1 MTDCNEMKNYS
12 HSFVV
17 SKGLSDTFTL
27 VFDDRATLDAVHG
40 AGRWSASPWADNK
53 RDINFCM
60 EPGSIP
66 AAVLKIIGN
75 GKMAA
80 DVRQT
85 MTTSQESIVVKNR
98 VRPKVIG
105 AEFVR
110 VRPTFTLTK
119 LGPDTTSV
127 GVSCDVCAI
136 FPPPFNGMVEEF
148 MKKTTEMSFTW
159 LENAISGRR

>member
-1 MTDCNEMKNYS
+1 MKNYS

-17 SKGLSDTFTL
+17 SKGLSDTFGL

-40 AGRWSASPWADNK
+40 AGKWNATPWADGK
-53 RDINFCM
+53 RRITFNM
-60 EPGSIP
+60 EPGNIP
-66 AAVLKIIGN
+66 PPVLKIIGN

-80 DVRQT
+80 DVQQT
-85 MTTSQESIVVKNR
+85 ITACPDSLVVKNS

-119 LGPDTTSV
+119 LGPDSTSV

-136 FPPPFNGMVEEF
+136 FPPPFNGMVEDF
-148 MKKTTEMSFTW
+148 MKKTAEISFKW
-159 LENAISGRR
+159 LEIAISDKA

>member
-1 MTDCNEMKNYS
+1 MKNYS

-17 SKGLSDTFTL
+17 AKGIKDAFAL

-40 AGRWSASPWADNK
+40 AGRWTATPWSDNK
-53 RDINFCM
+53 RDIRFEMNTD
-60 EPGSIP
+60 GIP

-75 GKMAA
+75 GRMAA

-85 MTTSQESIVVKNR
+85 VSASPDSVVVVNR
-98 VRPKVIG
+98 VRPKVVG

-110 VRPTFTLTK
+110 IRPTFTLTE
-119 LGPDTTSV
+119 LFPDSTSV

-136 FPPPFNGMVEEF
+136 FPPPFNGMVEDF
-148 MKKTTEMSFTW
+148 MMRTAEVSFTW
-159 LENAISGRR
+159 LERAISDRP

>member
-1 MTDCNEMKNYS
+1 MKNYS

-17 SKGLSDTFTL
+17 SKGLSDTFGL

-40 AGRWSASPWADNK
+40 AGRWSATPWSDSK
-53 RDINFCM
+53 RKIRFEM
-60 EPGSIP
+60 EPGNIP
-66 AAVLKIIGN
+66 PPVLKIIGN

-80 DVRQT
+80 DVQQT
-85 MTTSQESIVVKNR
+85 VTMSSESVVVKNS
-98 VRPKVIG
+98 VRPRVIG

-119 LGPDTTSV
+119 LGPDSTSV

-136 FPPPFNGMVEEF
+136 FPPPFNGMVEDF
-148 MKKTTEMSFTW
+148 MKKTAEISFKW
-159 LENAISGRR
+159 LELAISDKA

>member
-1 MTDCNEMKNYS
+1 MKNFS

-17 SKGLSDTFTL
+17 SKGLSEAFTL

-40 AGRWSASPWADNK
+40 AGRWTATPWSDNK
-53 RDINFCM
+53 RNIRFEM
-60 EPGSIP
+60 EPGGIP
-66 AAVLKIIGN
+66 APVLKIIGN

-85 MTTSQESIVVKNR
+85 VSASHDLVVVKNQ
-98 VRPKVIG
+98 VRPKVVG

-119 LGPDTTSV
+119 LGSDATSI

-136 FPPPFNGMVEEF
+136 FPPPFNGMVEDF
-148 MKKTTEMSFTW
+148 MKKTAEISFTW
-159 LENAISGRR
+159 LERAISGKA

>member
-1 MTDCNEMKNYS
+1 MKNFS

-17 SKGLSDTFTL
+17 SKGLTDTFRL
-27 VFDDRATLDAVHG
+27 VFDDSATLDAVHG
-40 AGRWSASPWADNK
+40 AGRWRATPWTDNK
-53 RDINFCM
+53 RDITFQM
-60 EPGSIP
+60 EPGCIP
-66 AAVLKIIGN
+66 APVLKIIGN
-75 GKMAA
+75 GKMVA

-85 MTTSQESIVVKNR
+85 VSASPDAVVVVNR

-119 LGPDTTSV
+119 LGADATSV

-136 FPPPFNGMVEEF
+136 FPPPFNGMVEDF
-148 MKKTTEMSFTW
+148 MKKTAEVSFTW
-159 LENAISGRR
+159 LERAILAA